1 MGAEASVTIGVNPD
15 HGCGSTAHHRGEPG
29 PWVREYRTSSGNI
42 KRYVAAASEAIG
54 VNRDVAGG
62 YSVTIEENPQHGC
75 GSVGLHRAICGS
87 VPISDIAMSTGSIE
101 GMFF

>member
-1 MGAEASVTIGVNPD
+1 MGAEASATIGVNTD
-15 HGCGSTAHHRGEPG
+15 DGCGSLGHHRGESG

-54 VNRDVAGG
+54 VNRDVVGG